1 MGNGIREDAPLLRET
16 SKNPEIRESRN
27 PENPEIRKSGNPEI
41 RKSGNPEIRK
51 SGRKTYLRYTRKTGN
66 GIREDAPLLRET
78 SKNPGIQKSGKS
90 GNPEIRKSGNPEI
103 NLELA
108 ETHFRYTTII
118 GLCQK
123 SAINL
128 PELYQNYDINMP

>member
-1 MGNGIREDAPLLRET
+1 MGNGVREDAPLLRET
-16 SKNPEIRESRN
+16 SKNPEIREFRN
-27 PENPEIRKSGNPEI
+27 PENPEIR
-41 RKSGNPEIRK
+41 
-51 SGRKTYLRYTRKTGN
+51 
-66 GIREDAPLLRET
+66 
-78 SKNPGIQKSGKS
+78 KS

-128 PELYQNYDINMP
+128 PELYQNYDINMPE